1 MMNIVFRLILIVS
14 QLLIFLIFS
23 SNYSGQ
29 DLTAFLF
36 LSSLVSL
43 FMVLDLGYGQAIQ
56 NIVYDGKLRSKILVI
71 QISFKYIC
79 ALVSKLV
86 ILLFLFYFFLKYV
99 VLFDQSEGLISLV
112 LISPLNLFNR
122 FAYALG
128 KMKTIISLQAVVSLL
143 LLVYAHQAGQVSVN
157 SALIIQALPAL
168 LVSLLV
174 ALRYLIIYPYT
185 VSSGLGSLFLIRFKR
200 FEKKVLVYFYSLV
213 IAVFIVQADKFFAI
227 FKYEGLD
234 YYLFC
239 MRFAFVFISLYAV
252 WLQMQNFRY
261 IEYHREGKID
271 EIKKLISREAV
282 MLSILF
288 ISLSSPVYF
297 ASGWVFN
304 YLDISIKS
312 DVFIYALLI
321 FYMLSR
327 FWVDPKSMFI
337 MYLGRPELLLP
348 IAKLQALL
356 TIVLSLAFFWLSDA
370 YSLLVTAIIVM
381 FVGLI
386 FVEQKYR
393 LVLNEAS

>member
-1 MMNIVFRLILIVS
+1 MTNIVFRLILICS

-23 SNYSGQ
+23 SNYTGQ
-29 DLTAFLF
+29 DLTTFLF
-36 LSSLVSL
+36 LSSLMSL

-56 NIVYDGKLRSKILVI
+56 NIVYDGKLRSKVTVI
-71 QISFKYIC
+71 QVSFRYVC

-86 ILLFLFYFFLKYV
+86 VLFCLFYVFLKYV
-99 VLFDQSEGLISLV
+99 VLFDKSEGLISLV

-128 KMKTIISLQAVVSLL
+128 KMKTIICLQAVVSLL
-143 LLVYAHQAGQVSVN
+143 LLVYALQAGQVSVN
-157 SALIIQALPAL
+157 LALIIQALPAL
-168 LVSLLV
+168 SVSLLV
-174 ALRYLIIYPYT
+174 ALRYLVKYPLK
-185 VSSGLGSLFLIRFKR
+185 VSSALDSLLVIRFKT

-213 IAVFIVQADKFFAI
+213 IAVSIVQADKFFAF

-252 WLQMQNFRY
+252 WLQMQSFKY
-261 IEYHREGKID
+261 IEYYRKGKVD
-271 EIKKLISREAV
+271 EVQKMIRREAI
-282 MLSILF
+282 MLSTLITF
-288 ISLSSPVYF
+288 LSFPVYF
-297 ASGWVFN
+297 ASGWFFKFLN
-304 YLDISIKS
+304 ISIKP
-312 DVFIYALLI
+312 DAIIYSLLI

-327 FWVDPKSMFI
+327 FWIDSKSMLI
-337 MYLGRPELLLP
+337 MYLGRPEILLP

-356 TIVLSLAFFWLSDA
+356 TVVLSLLLFGFSEA

-381 FVGLI
+381 FVGLM
-386 FVEQKYR
+386 FVEKKYK